1 MAAIINGDGLTFV
14 GTPEQVAQFLGLM
27 GGSAVVANMDRANI
41 IFVAKPITRQ
51 QMQVLIGPHPVQI
64 IASSS

>member
-41 IFVAKPITRQ
+41 ILVGKSITWQ
-51 QMQVLIGPHPVQI
+51 QVRVLVGSHPVQI

>member
-41 IFVAKPITRQ
+41 ILVGKPITWQ
-51 QMQVLIGPHPVQI
+51 QVRVLVGSHPVQI